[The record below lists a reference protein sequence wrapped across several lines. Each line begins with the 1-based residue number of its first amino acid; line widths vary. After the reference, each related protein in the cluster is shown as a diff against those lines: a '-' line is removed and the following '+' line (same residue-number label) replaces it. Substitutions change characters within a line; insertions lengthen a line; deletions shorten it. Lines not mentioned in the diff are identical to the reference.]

1 MMRTTAGSWK
11 TWWRTGQGLPGKSA
25 SACWLLLV
33 VLVLGEVWTARAVA
47 ATVSIH
53 PFGRYE
59 MMLQEGVPIDTGE
72 ILGMVRR
79 KTGLP
84 DYPLM
89 WGRGRASLDLNLLGP
104 GNRPIRIASAE
115 GSGSAVGRQGPLRI
129 IIERASVRGE
139 SLILDVRLVGRS
151 RRGSLRIDLP
161 RLERMLEGER

>member
-1 MMRTTAGSWK
+1 MARSVGTS
-11 TWWRTGQGLPGKSA
+11 WRTGITIGQG
-25 SACWLLLV
+25 WRLLLV
-33 VLVLGEVWTARAVA
+33 MLMLGEVWAVGALA
-47 ATVSIH
+47 ASVSIH

-59 MMLQEGVPIDTGE
+59 MVLQQGVPIDTGE

-115 GSGSAVGRQGPLRI
+115 GLRSAMGHQGPLRV
-129 IIERASVRGE
+129 IIERSSVRGE
-139 SLILDVRLVGRS
+139 SLSIDVRLAGLS
-151 RRGSLRIDLP
+151 RRASLRIDLP

>member
-1 MMRTTAGSWK
+1 MPRMTGRSWK
-11 TWWRTGQGLPGKSA
+11 IRMSTAQGLLGKPA
-25 SACWLLLV
+25 CACWLLL
-33 VLVLGEVWTARAVA
+33 LMFMLGEVWAARAIA
-47 ATVSIH
+47 ASVSIH

-115 GSGSAVGRQGPLRI
+115 GLGPAMGGQGRLRI

-151 RRGSLRIDLP
+151 RRASLRIDLP